1 MSNNNPDSYEIIT
14 QEDPETGDIII
25 PIPPMLLK
33 QMGWN
38 EGDTIDFSKDDQG
51 RYVLTKVNK

>member
-1 MSNNNPDSYEIIT
+1 MNNNPDSYEIIT

-33 QMGWN
+33 QMGWT
-38 EGDTIDFSKDDQG
+38 EGDTIEFAKDDQG
-51 RYVLTKVNK
+51 RFVLSKTNT